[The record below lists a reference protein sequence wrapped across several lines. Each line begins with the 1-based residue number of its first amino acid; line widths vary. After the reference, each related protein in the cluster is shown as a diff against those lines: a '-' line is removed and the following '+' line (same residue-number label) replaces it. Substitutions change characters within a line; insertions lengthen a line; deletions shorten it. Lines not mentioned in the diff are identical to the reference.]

1 MEIIEN
7 ALDTKLHQHLS
18 NIIMKESE
26 FPFYY
31 VKGVANKTDTDFYFD
46 HILFNLEKGVNSPYF
61 NSVGL
66 PLLGLINYKT
76 LIRMKIN
83 CYTNQGKQIVNN
95 FHVDSTTPHKVALY
109 TINSNNGYTE
119 FETGEKVISKANQMI
134 KFNGL
139 TKHRSVTQNDTDIR
153 INININYV

>member
-95 FHVDSTTPHKVALY
+95 FH
-109 TINSNNGYTE
+109 
-119 FETGEKVISKANQMI
+119 
-134 KFNGL
+134 FN
-139 TKHRSVTQNDTDIR
+139 
-153 INININYV
+153 